1 MDIIYTEKHRLRAA
15 KTELY
20 GGELV
25 PPFECPER
33 MDFILE
39 ALKERPIGTLKEP
52 NNYGDAIINQN
63 HDADYL
69 SFLDTARRNGGH
81 WYEG

>member
-1 MDIIYTEKHRLRAA
+1 MDIIYTEDHRLRAA

-39 ALKERPIGTLKEP
+39 ALKERPIGTIKAP
-52 NNYGDAIINQN
+52 NN
-63 HDADYL
+63 
-69 SFLDTARRNGGH
+69 
-81 WYEG
+81 